1 MVRSQVIV
9 AEQTSRNRYSQPG
22 SLPPREIELTVRL
35 VIPEEDGA
43 DVGITAE
50 FAPNVPT
57 QWEDRLYERLYSGVH
72 GGLASVGSPLPA
84 GGIEVHLSSIR
95 VSPQLE
101 SDSDTEDVRR
111 LGDTLEAL
119 TAATV
124 RGLWSGLIHL
134 GSLSAA

>member
-1 MVRSQVIV
+1 MGSQVVV

-22 SLPPREIELTVRL
+22 ALPPREIEMTVRL
-35 VIPEEDGA
+35 VIPDDDGA

-50 FAPNVPT
+50 FAPRLPT

-72 GGLASVGSPLPA
+72 GGLAGVGSPLPD
-84 GGIEVHLSSIR
+84 GGIAVEISQIR
-95 VSPQLE
+95 VSPGIQP
-101 SDSDTEDVRR
+101 DSDTDDVRR
-111 LGDTLEAL
+111 LGETLEAL

-124 RGLWSGLIHL
+124 GGLWSELIRL